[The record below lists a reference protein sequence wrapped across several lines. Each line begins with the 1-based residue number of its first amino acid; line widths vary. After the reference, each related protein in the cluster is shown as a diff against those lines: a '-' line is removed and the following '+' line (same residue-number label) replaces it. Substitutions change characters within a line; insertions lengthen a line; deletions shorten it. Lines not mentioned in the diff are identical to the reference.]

1 MKFNDVRMSED
12 IISLTLSENILFSK
26 GFYKYKKVKKGEISS
41 KIMKRIITSNDIW
54 WKSVNKVRSKIT

>member
-26 GFYKYKKVKKGEISS
+26 GFYKYKKVKKDEISS

-54 WKSVNKVRSKIT
+54 